1 MSDIPNAN
9 DRGRLSSLLITEQE
23 RKMVVEKLV
32 KEFGPAVKEGMKN
45 GQHIPLS
52 AAALLYGFASD
63 PGWKGS
69 KSK

>member
-1 MSDIPNAN
+1 
-9 DRGRLSSLLITEQE
+9 
-23 RKMVVEKLV
+23 MVVEKLV